1 MSAIFYQIFIFHQ
14 MIALK
19 NYEKCFLF
27 HLKSSFH
34 SRDIQLFV
42 FSPSPLFSPVSHS
55 FRGWSKKNLEVYDI
69 INCLNKNSITN
80 FVWYLEKKIRHD
92 IETLSIDKE
101 LISNIFIKKNDAENM
116 HQKLA
121 PDPIFILLNNPK
133 QPLHARKSFKN
144 KTFWKPLS
152 KSL

>member
-1 MSAIFYQIFIFHQ
+1 MFKAFVCYFLSNFYFFHQ

-55 FRGWSKKNLEVYDI
+55 FRGWSKKNLKVYDI

-101 LISNIFIKKNDAENM
+101 LISNIFIKKM
-116 HQKLA
+116 MQK
-121 PDPIFILLNNPK
+121 ICT
-133 QPLHARKSFKN
+133 KS
-144 KTFWKPLS
+144 KPQTLF
-152 KSL
+152 LFC